1 MGKNEPKGSC
11 LVCQTLWTLT
21 PWAQLTLAL
30 HMILPQELLSFF
42 PSIFKGSAGEGVG

>member
-11 LVCQTLWTLT
+11 LLCQTLWTLT

-30 HMILPQELLSFF
+30 HMISQGLLSFF
-42 PSIFKGSAGEGVG
+42 SSVFKGSAGEGVG